1 MTATRETIEVT
12 AGEVA
17 AELKRRGIG
26 SDEKVTLTIE
36 PEQEIIPGRR
46 ASRAR
51 VVAAGLTDDDIDRL
65 IKQAQKGSRA
75 AAWMRVVVDTN
86 VFVSAALKD
95 KSFPALALH
104 VVAQRGTFLKSHS
117 DRRPAVR
124 GACAAAA
131 GSADRSGRGRL
142 DARADGARPKR

>member
-36 PEQEIIPGRR
+36 PEREIIPGRR

-65 IKQAQKGSRA
+65 IKQAQKDIEPQLG
-75 AAWMRVVVDTN
+75 
-86 VFVSAALKD
+86 
-95 KSFPALALH
+95 
-104 VVAQRGTFLKSHS
+104 
-117 DRRPAVR
+117 
-124 GACAAAA
+124 
-131 GSADRSGRGRL
+131 
-142 DARADGARPKR
+142 